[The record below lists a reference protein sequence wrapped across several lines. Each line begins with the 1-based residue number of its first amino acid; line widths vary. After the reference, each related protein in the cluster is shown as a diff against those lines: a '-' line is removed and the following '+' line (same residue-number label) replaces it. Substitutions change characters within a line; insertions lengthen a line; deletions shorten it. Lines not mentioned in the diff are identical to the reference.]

1 MDFLTGTSTL
11 HAIAKKYSRGLSDQY
26 DEVNSKFIESVAE
39 EKLRILSEIEAAE
52 KCLSEFPGLAIAAF
66 GSERLSLK
74 ENLEH
79 AAELFK
85 QKLDFQLSVH
95 R

>member
-1 MDFLTGTSTL
+1 MASQHG
-11 HAIAKKYSRGLSDQY
+11 KKVILLAG
-26 DEVNSKFIESVAE
+26 SV
-39 EKLRILSEIEAAE
+39 EIEAAE
-52 KCLSEFPGLAIAAF
+52 KCLSEFPGLEIAAF

-74 ENLEH
+74 ENLQR